1 MNTFDNY
8 KIVWWIWNALP
19 WIWNTPLS
27 PLNFCFWGFLKSKV
41 YSPRPATVNQLHANI
56 FREVAQ
62 IDPDMVKRTMLDMRE
77 MGVKCT
83 AAGGSDQL
91 YPCLVTHRSL
101 VRSWRNVVQNGY
113 LCRSHAANYKHIET
127 HCPMVTQL
135 DLSPKK
141 WISHQP
147 DKYFP
152 QLISTKLS
160 FFETPCTMY
169 LYVNLNCW
177 GINLKLRFAKIEKT
191 DQY

>member
-1 MNTFDNY
+1 MCVNYFFVSLNTFENY
-8 KIVWWIWNALP
+8 QIVWWIWNALP
-19 WIWNTPLS
+19 WIWNTPRS

-62 IDPDMVKRTMLDMRE
+62 FDPNMMKRTMLDMKE

-113 LCRSHAANYKHIET
+113 ICRSYAANCNNIET
-127 HCPMVTQL
+127 HCPIITQL
-135 DLSPKK
+135 DLSKQK
-141 WISHQP
+141 SYWISHQP
-147 DKYFP
+147 EKYFP
-152 QLISTKLS
+152 QLILTKLS
-160 FFETPCTMY
+160 FFWDTLY
-169 LYVNLNCW
+169 LSYS
-177 GINLKLRFAKIEKT
+177 
-191 DQY
+191 